1 MPRRRLWYCTKTLK
15 REFAYQTFIETIAGN
30 HSECELK
37 AVMDFIHYG
46 LFEASKEKDN
56 KAFSGIPLFC
66 FNKQWLIIRIL
77 FFSPFPL
84 HHNRRPWRLLKVL
97 SAQKNSLEVREFVK
111 FLFETVF
118 FVETIHT
125 SVCLSEFLTT
135 CVEWVR
141 IRSDFH
147 T

>member
-1 MPRRRLWYCTKTLK
+1 MPRRRLWYCTRKLK
-15 REFAYQTFIETIAGN
+15 REFAYRTFIETIAGN

-77 FFSPFPL
+77 CPHETHTL
-84 HHNRRPWRLLKVL
+84 H
-97 SAQKNSLEVREFVK
+97 AYSLAPSRK
-111 FLFETVF
+111 
-118 FVETIHT
+118 
-125 SVCLSEFLTT
+125 
-135 CVEWVR
+135 
-141 IRSDFH
+141 
-147 T
+147 